1 MSRIIDFARE
11 IDREFEAQRH
21 MLMELQ
27 DELDQEKKCR
37 KRMVRAL
44 QELLAEFGGEEQ

>member
-1 MSRIIDFARE
+1 MSSIIDFARE

-27 DELDQEKKCR
+27 AELDQEKKCR

>member
-1 MSRIIDFARE
+1 MSSIIDFARE

-27 DELDQEKKCR
+27 TELDQEKKCR

-44 QELLAEFGGEEQ
+44 QELLAEFDGEEQ